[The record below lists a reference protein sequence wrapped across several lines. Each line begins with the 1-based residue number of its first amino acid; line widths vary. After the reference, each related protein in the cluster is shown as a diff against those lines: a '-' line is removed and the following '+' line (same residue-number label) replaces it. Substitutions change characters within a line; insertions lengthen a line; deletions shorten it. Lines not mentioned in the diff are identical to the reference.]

1 MHSRTVYLKEKSM
14 KVEVRD
20 AEKSQKELSVELS
33 VEKYEQVFEAEYKK
47 VAQKA
52 KIAGFRQG
60 KAPKDKI
67 LKEHGHAVKVQ
78 ALEKLI
84 NDSVFAAIQQQD
96 IKALGA
102 PEIKDV
108 KFEDGEPITFKAYV
122 DVFPAIEVSK
132 FEGYDFIKEKVTV
145 TDTDVEQVI
154 ENIRKNQVSYEPV
167 ADRAVQDGDMTVI
180 DFEGRKDGEVIPS
193 ATAQNYSLE
202 IGSGAFIPG
211 FEAQLIGMKTGEQK
225 DIEVTFPEKYHEPSL
240 AGQPITF
247 GINMKEIK
255 AKVLPALDDDFAQA
269 VDEKFESFADLRETI
284 KTELEE
290 SSERQADDKLLNDII
305 EKVIAENSFSIPQA
319 MVREQAYRLAD
330 QTLQQYMS
338 YGMDPARFGISKEKI
353 AEQHMETAEKQ
364 VKGALI
370 INHLTEKFALTVTDE
385 DVEKTIEKYAKMSKM
400 TPADYRTEVEK
411 HNGMNSLR
419 NSINT
424 DKVTA
429 FLAGKNNV
437 TLKEITKEELEARLK
452 AEQENAEETASGE

>member
-1 MHSRTVYLKEKSM
+1 M

-33 VEKYEQVFEAEYKK
+33 VEKYEQVFDSEYSK
-47 VAQKA
+47 VALKA

-60 KAPKDKI
+60 KAPKEKI
-67 LKEHGHAVKVQ
+67 LKEHGHAIRVQ

-84 NDSVFAAIQQQD
+84 NDSVFEAIQQQD

-108 KFEDGEPITFKAYV
+108 KFEDGEPISYKAYV
-122 DVFPAIEVSK
+122 DVFPAVEVSK
-132 FEGYDFIKEKVTV
+132 LEGFELVKEKVIV
-145 TDTDVEQVI
+145 TDADVDQVI

-167 ADRAVQDGDMTVI
+167 TDRAVQDGDMTVI

-211 FEAQLIGMKTGEQK
+211 FEAQLIGMKSGEQK
-225 DIEVTFPEKYHEPSL
+225 DIEVTFPEQYHEPSL

-247 GINMKEIK
+247 GITMKEIK
-255 AKVLPALDDDFAQA
+255 AKVLPELDDEFAKD
-269 VDEKFESFADLRETI
+269 VDEKFESYADLKSTI
-284 KTELEE
+284 KNELEE

-305 EKVIAENSFSIPQA
+305 ENIIAENPFSVPTA
-319 MVREQAYRLAD
+319 MVKEQAFRLAE
-330 QTLQQYMS
+330 QTMQQYVM
-338 YGMDPARFGISKEKI
+338 YGMDPARFGITKEKI
-353 AEQHMETAEKQ
+353 AGQHMETAEKQ

-370 INHLTEKFALTVTDE
+370 INHITEKFELTVSDE
-385 DVEKTIEKYAKMSKM
+385 DIEKTIEKYAVMSKM
-400 TPADYRTEVEK
+400 TPADYRAEVEK
-411 HNGMNSLR
+411 HNGMNALR

-429 FLAGKNNV
+429 FLAGKNSV
-437 TLKEITKEELEARLK
+437 TLKETTKEELEARLK
-452 AEQENAEETASGE
+452 AEQENAEEPVSGE

>member
-1 MHSRTVYLKEKSM
+1 M
-14 KVEVRD
+14 KVEVKD
-20 AEKSQKELSVELS
+20 AEKSQKELSVELA
-33 VEKYEQVFEAEYKK
+33 VEKFDQVFESEYNK

-67 LKEHGHAVKVQ
+67 LKEHGHAIRVQ

-84 NDSVFAAIQQQD
+84 NESVFEAIQKED

-108 KFEDGEPITFKAYV
+108 KFEDGEPISYKAFV
-122 DVFPAIEVSK
+122 DVFPTIEVTK
-132 FEGYDFIKEKVTV
+132 LEGFELVKEKIIVKE
-145 TDTDVEQVI
+145 DDVDQVI

-167 ADRAVQDGDMTVI
+167 EDRAVQDGDMTVI

-211 FEAQLIGMKTGEQK
+211 FEAQVVGMKAGEQK
-225 DIEVTFPEKYHEPSL
+225 DIEVTFPEQYHEPSL
-240 AGQPITF
+240 AGQPVTF
-247 GINMKEIK
+247 GITMKEIK
-255 AKVLPALDDDFAQA
+255 AKVLPELDDEFAKD
-269 VDEKFESFADLRETI
+269 VDEKFESFADLKETI

-305 EKVIAENSFSIPQA
+305 EKIIEENSFDVPAA
-319 MVREQAYRLAD
+319 MVREQAFRLAD

-338 YGMDPARFGISKEKI
+338 YGMDPARFGITKEKI
-353 AEQHMETAEKQ
+353 AEQHTATAEKQ

-370 INHLTEKFALTVTDE
+370 INHITEKFELTVTDE

-400 TPADYRTEVEK
+400 TAADYKAEVEK
-411 HNGMNSLR
+411 HNGMNSLK

-437 TLKEITKEELEARLK
+437 TIKEVTKEEVEARLK
-452 AEQENAEETASGE
+452 AEQEKAEEPASGE